1 MDSVIFVY
9 VLRSLSTGRHYVG
22 ITKNLDRRVRE
33 HNADASRST
42 AQLGPWKLLYYE
54 KCPDYVFARK
64 RERYLKSG
72 PGHAFL
78 RKAGVA

>member
-1 MDSVIFVY
+1 MDSAIFVY
-9 VLRSLSTGRHYVG
+9 VLQSLSTGRHYVG
-22 ITKNLDRRVRE
+22 ITKNMDRRIGE

-42 AQLGPWKLLYYE
+42 AQRGPWKLLYSE

-72 PGHAFL
+72 PGHVFL